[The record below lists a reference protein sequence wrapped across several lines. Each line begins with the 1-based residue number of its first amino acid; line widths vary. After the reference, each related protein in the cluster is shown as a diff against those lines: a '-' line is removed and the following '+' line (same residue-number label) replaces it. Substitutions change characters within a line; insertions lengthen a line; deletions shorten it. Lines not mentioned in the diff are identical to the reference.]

1 VAITDI
7 KEYAHLTEADVEA
20 IGRELDSLREEVEEA
35 RGERDA
41 KYIRRTIQ
49 LQRTLVAA
57 GRITLFAS
65 KYKPAWV
72 AGTAMLG
79 LAKIIENMELGHNV
93 IHGQWDW
100 MNDPEIHSTTWE
112 WDTTCPSAHWKHSH
126 NYVHH
131 KYTNVIGKDNDVG
144 YGILRMTRD
153 QKWNPVNLGQP
164 VYNALLAM
172 LFQYGVAL
180 HDLEIEKIRKRQKP
194 WKVTWGQLKEVGTK
208 VGKQTGKDYVIF
220 PLLTGPAWKHTLA
233 ANAAANLM
241 RNLWSYGVIF
251 CGHFPDGA
259 EKFTL
264 EELENETP
272 HEWYLRQML
281 GSANFNAGPL
291 MAFMS
296 GNLCYQ
302 IEHHLFPDLPS
313 NRYAEMSERVEAL
326 CDKYQLPYTTGSL
339 AVQYGKT
346 LRTIWKLSLPNAMLK
361 ADADDAPETASEK
374 VGLRNLKHLNTRV
387 AHRAA

>member
-1 VAITDI
+1 MAITDI
-7 KEYAHLTEADVEA
+7 KEFTHLTEADVEA
-20 IGRELDSLREEVEEA
+20 LGRELDAIRTEVEES

-41 KYIRRTIQ
+41 KYIRRSIQ

-57 GRITLFAS
+57 GRITLFGS

-144 YGILRMTRD
+144 YGVLRMTRD

-164 VYNALLAM
+164 VYNALLATF
-172 LFQYGVAL
+172 FQYGVAL

-194 WKVTWGQLKEVGTK
+194 WKVTWKQLKEVGTK

-220 PLLTGPAWKHTLA
+220 PLLTGPAWKHTIV
-233 ANAAANLM
+233 ANATANLM

-264 EELENETP
+264 AELENETP
-272 HEWYLRQML
+272 QEWYLRQML

-339 AVQYGKT
+339 AEQYGKT
-346 LRTIWKLSLPNAMLK
+346 LRTIWKLSLPNAFLS
-361 ADADDAPETASEK
+361 ADSDDAPETASEK
-374 VGLRNLKHLNTRV
+374 VGLRKLKHLRNRTAHRV
-387 AHRAA
+387 A

>member
-1 VAITDI
+1 MAITDI
-7 KEYAHLTEADVEA
+7 KEFAHLTEADVEA
-20 IGRELDSLREEVEEA
+20 LGRELDALRTEVEES

-41 KYIRRTIQ
+41 RYIRRSIQ

-131 KYTNVIGKDNDVG
+131 KYTNVVGKDNDVG

-164 VYNALLAM
+164 VYNAMLAM

-180 HDLEIEKIRKRQKP
+180 HDLEIEKIRKNQKP
-194 WKVTWGQLKEVGTK
+194 WKVTFKQLREVGTK

-220 PLLTGPAWKHTLA
+220 PLLTGPAWKHTMA
-233 ANAAANLM
+233 ANAAANLI
-241 RNLWSYGVIF
+241 RNLWAYGVIF
-251 CGHFPDGA
+251 CGYFPDGA

-272 HEWYLRQML
+272 QEWYLRQML

-339 AVQYGKT
+339 ALQYSKT

-361 ADADDAPETASEK
+361 ADAADAPETASEK
-374 VGLRNLKHLNTRV
+374 VGLRRLKHLGTRV
-387 AHRAA
+387 ASRV